1 MDVSGSQQQPAG
13 SSQTVHDARPADGQL
28 DDARATVQAL
38 LEDDGSLV
46 RATMAGRQRNRSV
59 AFRRV
64 DLRYVDVSAGRRLQI
79 TSYDDTQAHTRNV
92 VPGPDAS
99 QAIHALLRDGYA
111 NWHVETRSEKVQVRI
126 SKKGRPLLHRA
137 ALEASAEPQRQHDRE
152 KRRRLDERDEVFE
165 VLGIAT
171 ADGRIK
177 PRRQAKFRQV
187 QDFLAALDPL
197 VPQVAPPAADGKP
210 TEQPVRVVDLGCG
223 NAYLTFAAFRY
234 LRVVKDLPVR
244 VVGVDSKSQARGHN
258 TEAARQLGVG
268 AEIEFIDSPIADVSL
283 DHDPDLVLAL
293 HACDTATDDALARAV
308 RWQAPVILAAP
319 CCHHDIQRQLGA
331 RQAPG
336 PYRLVTR
343 HPILRERF
351 ADVLTDALR
360 AAILRLVGYRVDV
373 IEFVDS
379 AHTPRNALIRA
390 VRTGSPPAADIEEA
404 YRELV
409 ADWGVRPALATLLT
423 DLHPVLGAQ
432 PDGHINVEQDG
443 DGA

>member
-1 MDVSGSQQQPAG
+1 MDVSSSEQQPAG
-13 SSQTVHDARPADGQL
+13 GYLSVRDARPPDGQL
-28 DDARATVQAL
+28 VEVRATVQAL
-38 LEDDGSLV
+38 LEDDESLV

-92 VPGPDAS
+92 DLGPDATR
-99 QAIHALLRDGYA
+99 AIEALLRDGYA

-137 ALEASAEPQRQHDRE
+137 ALDAPVEPNREHDRE

-197 VPQVAPPAADGKP
+197 VPHVAASADGASDH
-210 TEQPVRVVDLGCG
+210 PVRVVDLGCG

-258 TEAARQLGVG
+258 TDAARQLGVG
-268 AEIEFIDSPIADVSL
+268 TEIEFIDSPIADVTL

-308 RWQAPVILAAP
+308 RWEAPVILAAP

-336 PYRLVTR
+336 AYRLVTR

-390 VRTGSPPAADIEEA
+390 VRTGSPPGADVEA
-404 YRELV
+404 DYRQLV
-409 ADWGVRPALATLLT
+409 ADWGVRPALAGLLT

-432 PDGHINVEQDG
+432 PDGHTSREQAG
-443 DGA
+443 EGA